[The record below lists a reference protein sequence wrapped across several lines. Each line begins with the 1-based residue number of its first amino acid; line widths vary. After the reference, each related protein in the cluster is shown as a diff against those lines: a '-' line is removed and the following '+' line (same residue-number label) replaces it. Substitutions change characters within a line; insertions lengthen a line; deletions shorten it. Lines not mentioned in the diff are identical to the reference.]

1 MWVVDS
7 RLFPLYLFLF
17 SLMYIFVRREW
28 DFICVVC
35 VVDSRVFFL
44 LLLAP
49 LEDMSALGS

>member
-1 MWVVDS
+1 VWVVDS